1 MHSLVSSYG
10 SEPAKLAVP
19 SVSNAQT
26 LSTSAGPWVHASL
39 FLFNP
44 YGGVLMQRLA
54 NRLAADFPNRPAGLG
69 VLYYKP
75 ENGGAFDKNFE
86 MLWCE
91 TTGISPED

>member
-1 MHSLVSSYG
+1 
-10 SEPAKLAVP
+10 
-19 SVSNAQT
+19 
-26 LSTSAGPWVHASL
+26 
-39 FLFNP
+39 
-44 YGGVLMQRLA
+44 MQRLA
-54 NRLAADFPNRPAGLG
+54 NRLAADFPNRPADLE